1 MDPYGSALKA
11 FSEEKETDVLKLHNS
26 YGDVEEMPLWYFFRN
41 HDEMPDLEKMALTV
55 CEGKVLDV
63 GAGTG
68 CHAICLQQMGYEVT
82 AIDTSQV
89 AVDIMKASHLKD
101 ARSIDYFKL
110 ADSAQF
116 DTILCLMNGVG
127 FVGKLDRF
135 KDFLAHAE
143 KILKPGGQIILDS
156 SDVAY
161 LYADGDKPTD
171 HYYGEVRFQYE
182 YEGKKGEWFDW
193 VYIDSDSLDAIA
205 FEAGW
210 FVYFLH
216 TDDNDQYLVRLIR
229 K

>member
-11 FSEEKETDVLKLHNS
+11 FSEEKETDALKLHNS
-26 YGDVEEMPLWYFFRN
+26 YGEVEEMPLWYFFRN
-41 HDEMPDLEKMALTV
+41 HEEMPDLEKMALTV

-89 AVDIMKASHLKD
+89 AVDIMKTSHIKD
-101 ARSIDYFKL
+101 ARAIDYFKFD
-110 ADSAQF
+110 DSAKF

-127 FVGKLDRF
+127 FVGKLNRF

-143 KILKPGGQIILDS
+143 KLLKPGGQIILDS

-161 LYADGDKPTD
+161 LYADGEKPVD
-171 HYYGEVRFQYE
+171 RYYGEVQFQYE